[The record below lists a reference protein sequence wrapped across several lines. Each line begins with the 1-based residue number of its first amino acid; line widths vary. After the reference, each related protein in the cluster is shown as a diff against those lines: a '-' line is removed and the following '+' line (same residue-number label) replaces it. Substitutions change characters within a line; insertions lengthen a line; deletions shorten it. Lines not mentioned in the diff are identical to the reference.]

1 MRRLVATALAAASAV
16 QPTPTLRPPQPTV
29 AAQASGLYAHLPFC
43 RRRCYYCDFPVVV
56 GGDAVQE
63 DRVAHY
69 VSLLERELSKQ
80 PPSSNSLETVYL
92 GGGTPSLVE
101 PHLIKQLLDAIHAK
115 HGICR
120 NAEVTLECDP
130 GTFDERKL
138 RAYVDAGVS
147 RVSLGCQSFDDEALE
162 AAGRAHRRCDALD
175 AVNVVKRVNPRD
187 GWSLDL
193 ISGLPGTTPEG
204 WRATLDEAHS
214 LDPPHVSSYD
224 LQVEEG
230 TAFGKWYNGDEP
242 TGRPPLPQ
250 DEESA
255 DAYRVASSFWRSKGY
270 LHYEVSSYARSEAE
284 KSRHNSGYWK
294 PRASWRGLGLGAASS
309 EQGARF
315 SRPRKMRDY
324 EEWVESGA
332 VVPAS
337 SPPHGA
343 DALEDELLTSLRTA
357 AGIDL
362 TRVCDVYG
370 SEYERAVRR
379 GAQEAIDLGLAVVE
393 GEVLRLTDPDGF
405 LFSNYALAAVFG
417 EVGDVCV

>member
-1 MRRLVATALAAASAV
+1 MRRLVVTLGAAGA
-16 QPTPTLRPPQPTV
+16 LRP
-29 AAQASGLYAHLPFC
+29 SGLYAHLPFC
-43 RRRCYYCDFPVVV
+43 RRRCFYCDFPVVV
-56 GGDAVQE
+56 AGDAINH

-80 PPSSNSLETVYL
+80 PPSSKPLSTVYL

-101 PHLIKQLLDAIHAK
+101 PRYIKQLLDAIDAK
-115 HGICR
+115 HGISR
-120 NAEVTLECDP
+120 NAEITLECDP
-130 GTFDERKL
+130 GTFDESKL
-138 RAYVDAGVS
+138 QAYVDAGIT
-147 RVSLGCQSFDDEALE
+147 RVSLGCQSFDDEALA

-175 AVNVVKRVNPRD
+175 AVDVVKRVGPRD

-204 WRATLDEAHS
+204 WMETLDEAYS

-230 TAFGKWYNGDEP
+230 TAFGKWYSRDDH
-242 TGRPPLPQ
+242 GRPPLPQ
-250 DEESA
+250 DEEAA
-255 DAYRVASSFWRSKGY
+255 DAYRVASSFWRAHGY
-270 LHYEVSSYARSEAE
+270 LHYEVSSYARTEGE
-284 KSRHNSGYWK
+284 KSRHNSAYWK
-294 PRASWRGLGLGAASS
+294 PRASWLGLGLGAASS

-315 SRPRKMRDY
+315 SRPRKMKDY
-324 EEWVESGA
+324 EAWVADGA
-332 VVPAS
+332 IVPES

-362 TRVCDVYG
+362 TRVRGVYG

-379 GAQEAIDLGLAVVE
+379 GAREAVELGLAVVE
-393 GEVLRLTDPDGF
+393 GEVLKLTDPDGF
-405 LFSNYALAAVFG
+405 LFSNYALASIFG
-417 EVGDVCV
+417 EVADVG

>member
-1 MRRLVATALAAASAV
+1 MRRLIVTLGAASAV
-16 QPTPTLRPPQPTV
+16 QPTPTLQPPRPAAA
-29 AAQASGLYAHLPFC
+29 AAQASSLYAHLPFC

-56 GGDAVQE
+56 AGDAVKE

-80 PPSSNSLETVYL
+80 PPSSKPLSTVYL

-101 PHLIKQLLDAIHAK
+101 PRLIKQLLDAIHEK
-115 HGICR
+115 HGIAR

-130 GTFDERKL
+130 GTFDEAKL
-138 RAYVDAGVS
+138 RAYVDAGIT
-147 RVSLGCQSFDDEALE
+147 RVSLGCQSFDDVVLE
-162 AAGRAHRRCDALD
+162 AAGRAHRRQDALD
-175 AVNVVKRVNPRD
+175 AVPAVKSVNPRD

-204 WRATLDEAHS
+204 WRATLEEAHS

-230 TAFGKWYNGDEP
+230 TAFGKWYSDGESN
-242 TGRPPLPQ
+242 GRPPLPQ

-255 DAYRVASSFWRSKGY
+255 DAYRVASSFWRSRGY
-270 LHYEVSSYARSEAE
+270 LHYEVSSYARTEGE
-284 KSRHNSGYWK
+284 KSRHNSAYWK
-294 PRASWRGLGLGAASS
+294 PRASWLGLGLGAASS
-309 EQGARF
+309 EEGARF

-362 TRVCDVYG
+362 ARVCDVYG

-379 GAQEAIDLGLAVVE
+379 GAQEAIDLGLAVIE

-405 LFSNYALAAVFG
+405 LFSNYALASVFAEVG
-417 EVGDVCV
+417 EVD

>member
-1 MRRLVATALAAASAV
+1 MRRLIVTLGAASAV
-16 QPTPTLRPPQPTV
+16 QPTPTLQPPRPAI

-56 GGDAVQE
+56 AGDAVQE

-69 VSLLERELSKQ
+69 VSLLERELSMQ
-80 PPSSNSLETVYL
+80 PRSSTPLSTVYL

-101 PHLIKQLLDAIHAK
+101 PRLIKQLLDAIDAK
-115 HGICR
+115 HGISH
-120 NAEVTLECDP
+120 NAEITLECDP
-130 GTFDERKL
+130 GTFDESKL

-175 AVNVVKRVNPRD
+175 AVDVVKRVNPRH

-230 TAFGKWYNGDEP
+230 TAFGKWYSSDDH
-242 TGRPPLPQ
+242 GRPPLPQ

-255 DAYRVASSFWRSKGY
+255 DAYREASSFWRSRGY
-270 LHYEVSSYARSEAE
+270 LHYEVSSYARTEGE
-284 KSRHNSGYWK
+284 KSRHNSAYWK

-309 EQGARF
+309 EEGARF
-315 SRPRKMRDY
+315 SRPRKMREY
-324 EEWVESGA
+324 EDWVESGA
-332 VVPAS
+332 VVPAAP
-337 SPPHGA
+337 PPHGA

-362 TRVCDVYG
+362 RRIHDVYG

-393 GEVLRLTDPDGF
+393 GEVLKLTDPDGF

-417 EVGDVCV
+417 EVAEVG

>member
-1 MRRLVATALAAASAV
+1 MRRLVVTLGAAGA
-16 QPTPTLRPPQPTV
+16 LRP
-29 AAQASGLYAHLPFC
+29 SGLYAHLPFC
-43 RRRCYYCDFPVVV
+43 RRRCFYCDFPVVV
-56 GGDAVQE
+56 AGDAINH

-80 PPSSNSLETVYL
+80 PPSSKPLSTVYL

-101 PHLIKQLLDAIHAK
+101 PRYIKQLLDAIDAK
-115 HGICR
+115 HGISR
-120 NAEVTLECDP
+120 NAEITLECDP
-130 GTFDERKL
+130 GTFDESKL
-138 RAYVDAGVS
+138 QAYVDAGIT
-147 RVSLGCQSFDDEALE
+147 RVSLGCQSFDDEALA

-175 AVNVVKRVNPRD
+175 AVDVVKRVGPRD

-204 WRATLDEAHS
+204 WMETLDEAYS

-230 TAFGKWYNGDEP
+230 TAFGKWYSRDDH
-242 TGRPPLPQ
+242 GRPPLPQ
-250 DEESA
+250 DEEAA
-255 DAYRVASSFWRSKGY
+255 DAYRVASSFWRAHGY
-270 LHYEVSSYARSEAE
+270 LHYEVSSYARTEGE
-284 KSRHNSGYWK
+284 KSRHNSAYWK
-294 PRASWRGLGLGAASS
+294 PRASWLGLGLGAASS

-315 SRPRKMRDY
+315 SRPRKMKDY
-324 EEWVESGA
+324 EAWVADGA
-332 VVPAS
+332 IVPES

-362 TRVCDVYG
+362 TRVRGVYG

-379 GAQEAIDLGLAVVE
+379 GAREAVELGLAVVE
-393 GEVLRLTDPDGF
+393 GEVLKLTDPDGF

>member
-1 MRRLVATALAAASAV
+1 MRRLIVTLGAASAV
-16 QPTPTLRPPQPTV
+16 QPTPTLRPPRPAV

-56 GGDAVQE
+56 AGDAVKE

-80 PPSSNSLETVYL
+80 PPSSKELETVYL

-101 PHLIKQLLDAIHAK
+101 PRLITQLLDAIDEK

-120 NAEVTLECDP
+120 NAEITLECDP
-130 GTFDERKL
+130 GTFDETKL
-138 RAYVDAGVS
+138 QAYVDAGVT
-147 RVSLGCQSFDDEALE
+147 RVSLGCQSFDDVALE

-175 AVNVVKRVNPRD
+175 AVDVVKRVNPRD

-204 WRATLDEAHS
+204 WSETLQEAYS

-230 TAFGKWYNGDEP
+230 TAFGKWYSSDDH
-242 TGRPPLPQ
+242 GRPPLPQ

-255 DAYRVASSFWRSKGY
+255 DAYRTASAFWRAHGY
-270 LHYEVSSYARSEAE
+270 LHYEVSSYARSEAD
-284 KSRHNSGYWK
+284 KSRHNSAYWQ
-294 PRASWRGLGLGAASS
+294 PRASWLGLGLGAASS
-309 EQGARF
+309 EEGARF

-362 TRVCDVYG
+362 RRIHNVYG
-370 SEYERAVRR
+370 SEYEQAVRR
-379 GAQEAIDLGLAVVE
+379 GAQEAIDLGLAVIE

-417 EVGDVCV
+417 EVADVG

>member
-1 MRRLVATALAAASAV
+1 MRRLIVTLGAASAV
-16 QPTPTLRPPQPTV
+16 QPTPTLQPRPAV

-56 GGDAVQE
+56 AGDAVKE

-80 PPSSNSLETVYL
+80 PRSSTPLSTVYL

-101 PHLIKQLLDAIHAK
+101 PRLIKKLLDAIHAK

-130 GTFDERKL
+130 GTFDESKL

-147 RVSLGCQSFDDEALE
+147 RISLGCQSFDDEALE
-162 AAGRAHRRCDALD
+162 AAGRAHRRCDALE
-175 AVNVVKRVNPRD
+175 AVAAVQSVGPRH

-204 WRATLDEAHS
+204 WRATLDEAYS

-230 TAFGKWYNGDEP
+230 TAFGKWYSDGESN
-242 TGRPPLPQ
+242 GRPPLPQ

-255 DAYRVASSFWRSKGY
+255 DAYRVASSFWRSRGY
-270 LHYEVSSYARSEAE
+270 LHYEVSSYARTEGE
-284 KSRHNSGYWK
+284 KSRHNSAYWK
-294 PRASWRGLGLGAASS
+294 PRASWLGLGLGAASS

-315 SRPRKMRDY
+315 SRPRSMNDY
-324 EEWVESGA
+324 EAWVADGA
-332 VVPAS
+332 IVPES
-337 SPPHGA
+337 SPPDGA

-362 TRVCDVYG
+362 ARVCDVYG

-379 GAQEAIDLGLAVVE
+379 GAQEAIDLGLAVIE

-405 LFSNYALAAVFG
+405 LFSNYALASVFAEVG
-417 EVGDVCV
+417 EVD

>member
-1 MRRLVATALAAASAV
+1 MRLVATALAAGALR
-16 QPTPTLRPPQPTV
+16 PTPTLQPQ
-29 AAQASGLYAHLPFC
+29 AAAAGLYAHLPFC

-56 GGDAVQE
+56 AGDAVKE

-80 PPSSNSLETVYL
+80 PRSSTPLSTVYL

-101 PHLIKQLLDAIHAK
+101 PHLIKQLLDAIHEK

-130 GTFDERKL
+130 GTFDAAKL
-138 RAYVDAGVS
+138 QAYVDAGVT
-147 RVSLGCQSFDDEALE
+147 RVSLGCQSFDDKALE

-175 AVNVVKRVNPRD
+175 AVDAVKRVNPRD

-230 TAFGKWYNGDEP
+230 TAFGKWYSSDDH
-242 TGRPPLPQ
+242 GRPPLPQ

-255 DAYRVASSFWRSKGY
+255 DAYREASSFWRSRGY
-270 LHYEVSSYARSEAE
+270 LHYEVSSYARTEGE
-284 KSRHNSGYWK
+284 KSRHNSAYWK

-309 EQGARF
+309 EEGARF
-315 SRPRKMRDY
+315 SRPRKMREY
-324 EEWVESGA
+324 EDWVESGA
-332 VVPAS
+332 VVPAAP
-337 SPPHGA
+337 PPHGA

-362 TRVCDVYG
+362 RRIHDVYG

-393 GEVLRLTDPDGF
+393 GEVLKLTDPDGF

-417 EVGDVCV
+417 EVAEVG

>member
-1 MRRLVATALAAASAV
+1 MRLVATALAASALR
-16 QPTPTLRPPQPTV
+16 PTPTLQP
-29 AAQASGLYAHLPFC
+29 QASGLYAHLPFC
-43 RRRCYYCDFPVVV
+43 RRRCFYCDFPVVV
-56 GGDAVQE
+56 AGDAVKE

-80 PPSSNSLETVYL
+80 PPSLKPLSTVYL

-101 PHLIKQLLDAIHAK
+101 PHLIKQLLDAIDAK
-115 HGICR
+115 HGISQ
-120 NAEVTLECDP
+120 NAEITLECDP

-138 RAYVDAGVS
+138 QAYVDAGVT
-147 RVSLGCQSFDDEALE
+147 RVSLGCQSFDDAALE

-175 AVNVVKRVNPRD
+175 AVDVVKRVGPRH

-230 TAFGKWYNGDEP
+230 TAFGKWYSDGESN
-242 TGRPPLPQ
+242 GRPPLPQ

-255 DAYRVASSFWRSKGY
+255 DAYRVASSFWRSHGY
-270 LHYEVSSYARSEAE
+270 LHYEVSSYARTEGE
-284 KSRHNSGYWK
+284 KSRHNSAYWK
-294 PRASWRGLGLGAASS
+294 PRASWLGLGLGAASS

-337 SPPHGA
+337 PPPHGA

-362 TRVCDVYG
+362 KRVCDVYG
-370 SEYERAVRR
+370 SEYEAAVRR
-379 GAQEAIDLGLAVVE
+379 GAQEAIELGLAVVE
-393 GEVLRLTDPDGF
+393 GDILKLTDPDGF
-405 LFSNYALAAVFG
+405 LFSNYALASVFG

>member
-1 MRRLVATALAAASAV
+1 MRIVATALAAGALR
-16 QPTPTLRPPQPTV
+16 PTPTLQP
-29 AAQASGLYAHLPFC
+29 QASGLYAHLPFC

-56 GGDAVQE
+56 AGDAVKE

-80 PPSSNSLETVYL
+80 PPSSKELETVYL

-101 PHLIKQLLDAIHAK
+101 PHLIKQLLDAIDEK

-138 RAYVDAGVS
+138 QAYVDAGVT
-147 RVSLGCQSFDDEALE
+147 RVSLGCQSFDDVALE
-162 AAGRAHRRCDALD
+162 AAGRAHRRQDALD
-175 AVNVVKRVNPRD
+175 AVKAVQSVGPRH

-230 TAFGKWYNGDEP
+230 TAFGKWYSSDDH
-242 TGRPPLPQ
+242 GRPPLPQ

-255 DAYRVASSFWRSKGY
+255 DAYRTASAFWRSHGY
-270 LHYEVSSYARSEAE
+270 LHYEVSSYARTEGE
-284 KSRHNSGYWK
+284 KSRHNSAYWT
-294 PRASWRGLGLGAASS
+294 PHASWLGLGLGAASS

-315 SRPRKMRDY
+315 SRPRKMREY
-324 EEWVESGA
+324 EQWVLDGA
-332 VVPAS
+332 VVPAA

-343 DALEDELLTSLRTA
+343 DALEDELLTGLRTA

-362 TRVCDVYG
+362 ARVRDVYG

-379 GAQEAIDLGLAVVE
+379 GAQEAIDLGLAVIE
-393 GEVLRLTDPDGF
+393 GEVLKLTDPDGF